1 MASLLRAG
9 LRMNVMNRNIM
20 NRKGSGRKLIL
31 HKMFSLEMWLNATG
45 KFSSADKALL

>member
-1 MASLLRAG
+1 MASFLRVE
-9 LRMNVMNRNIM
+9 LKMNVM

-31 HKMFSLEMWLNATG
+31 HKLFCLEMWFNTTG